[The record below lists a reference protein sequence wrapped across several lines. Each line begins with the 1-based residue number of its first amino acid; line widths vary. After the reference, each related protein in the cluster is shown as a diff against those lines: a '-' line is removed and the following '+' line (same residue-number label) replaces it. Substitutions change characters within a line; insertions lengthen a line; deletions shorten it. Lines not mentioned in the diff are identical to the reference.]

1 MVASLLRTNIDDC
14 ADDDDDVFLTIKFR
28 TRFFVPVL
36 SLLPVNNISIV
47 VALFS
52 HALSLVL
59 FLFDRILQ
67 MMIQQKR
74 ADRAR
79 LPKLHV
85 YNCTS
90 TNSKMAGCAI
100 SCADG
105 NSDTNYHR
113 GNTQHKR
120 GGGRK

>member
-52 HALSLVL
+52 HALSLVCSS
-59 FLFDRILQ
+59 DRLLPY
-67 MMIQQKR
+67 
-74 ADRAR
+74 DSTEAR
-79 LPKLHV
+79 
-85 YNCTS
+85 
-90 TNSKMAGCAI
+90 
-100 SCADG
+100 
-105 NSDTNYHR
+105 
-113 GNTQHKR
+113 
-120 GGGRK
+120 

>member
-47 VALFS
+47 VA

-67 MMIQQKR
+67 MIQQKR

-100 SCADG
+100 SQMAIF
-105 NSDTNYHR
+105 
-113 GNTQHKR
+113 
-120 GGGRK
+120 